1 MSDRVAS
8 PLRRTLDAIYLASGA
23 LSGICLVGIAV
34 TIVAQVVGREL
45 GFVVDS
51 TETAGFCLAASTF
64 FGLAYASRGGAHV
77 RVTLL
82 IRYAGPLPRKLV
94 ELWCIGFAICAFA
107 YFLYWAVDLVYF
119 SWKFNE
125 LSPGLLAIPFW
136 IPRLAMAVGSA
147 VFLLALVDEF
157 IAVARGGT
165 PTYEANA
172 ETALGDLPEAGE

>member
-1 MSDRVAS
+1 MSDPVAS
-8 PLRRTLDAIYLASGA
+8 GLRRALDSIYLGSGV

-45 GFVVDS
+45 GYVVDS

-64 FGLAYASRGGAHV
+64 FGLAYAFRGGAHV

-94 ELWCIGFAICAFA
+94 ELWCVGFAVVAMG
-107 YFLYWAVDLVYF
+107 YFLYWAGDLVYF
-119 SWKFNE
+119 SWKFKE

-136 IPRLAMAVGSA
+136 IPRLAMALGSA
-147 VFLLALVDEF
+147 VFLVALIDEF
-157 IAVARGGT
+157 VAILRGAE
-165 PTYEANA
+165 PSYEANA

>member
-1 MSDRVAS
+1 MAAT
-8 PLRRTLDAIYLASGA
+8 LRRTLDAIYLASGVF
-23 LSGICLVGIAV
+23 SGICLVGIAV

-45 GFVVDS
+45 GYVVDS

-64 FGLAYASRGGAHV
+64 FGLAYAFRGGAHV

-82 IRYAGPLPRKLV
+82 IRYAGPLPRKLI
-94 ELWCIGFAICAFA
+94 ELWCVGFAIICFA
-107 YFLYWAVDLVYF
+107 YFLYWAVDLVWF

-136 IPRLAMAVGSA
+136 IPRLAMAVGSGI
-147 VFLLALVDEF
+147 FLIALIDEF
-157 IAVARGGT
+157 LAVARGAV

-172 ETALGDLPEAGE
+172 ETALGDLPEGGE